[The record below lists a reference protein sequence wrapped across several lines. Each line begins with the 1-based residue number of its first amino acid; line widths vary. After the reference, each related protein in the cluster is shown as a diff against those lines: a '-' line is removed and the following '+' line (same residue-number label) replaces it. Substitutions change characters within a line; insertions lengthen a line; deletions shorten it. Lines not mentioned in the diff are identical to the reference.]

1 MYGQIISFLFLILI
15 LYYAVMIFLD
25 IQKAKAAKAAEHEKN
40 NEEEIDISDEAST
53 FKPVMITRD
62 EPIKNNSESD
72 SIENDKENRTDNEGQ
87 LDKSNKPEPDTTQ
100 SDKPKSDKPKS
111 EHPVQEKKPET
122 EKTDRPN
129 PEVSHEEKPESELVK
144 SSSDEDTS
152 EDVTQKSSDKPFRR
166 PGYREAIMTGYISVD
181 YLIDE
186 ANRLAETGEWDLG
199 NVIHTCDNAA

>member
-1 MYGQIISFLFLILI
+1 MLLI

-40 NEEEIDISDEAST
+40 NEEDIDISDEAST

-62 EPIKNNSESD
+62 EAPKNNSESD
-72 SIENDKENRTDNEGQ
+72 SAENDKENKTDNERKS
-87 LDKSNKPEPDTTQ
+87 DKSDKSEPEKSKPDITQ

-111 EHPVQEKKPET
+111 EPPVQEKKPET
-122 EKTDRPN
+122 EKTDRPT
-129 PEVSHEEKPESELVK
+129 PEVPHEEKPEPTKDS
-144 SSSDEDTS
+144 TS
-152 EDVTQKSSDKPFRR
+152 ENTTQDSPEDDSTESSQSSDKPFRR

-181 YLIDE
+181 SLIDE
-186 ANRLAETGEWDLG
+186 ANQLAETGEWDLG